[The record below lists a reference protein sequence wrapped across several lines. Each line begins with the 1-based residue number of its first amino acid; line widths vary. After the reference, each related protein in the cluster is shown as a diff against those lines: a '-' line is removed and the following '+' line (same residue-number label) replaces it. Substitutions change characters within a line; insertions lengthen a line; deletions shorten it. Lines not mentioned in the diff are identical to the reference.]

1 MRLREIQR
9 DAHLQDHSE
18 EKIQSFLPVLDGMI
32 TGGLVTMEKV
42 RALHYR
48 GDAHEE

>member
-1 MRLREIQR
+1 
-9 DAHLQDHSE
+9 
-18 EKIQSFLPVLDGMI
+18 MI

-48 GDAHEE
+48 GAVSDAGG

>member
-1 MRLREIQR
+1 M
-9 DAHLQDHSE
+9 AHKEGTEFD
-18 EKIQSFLPVLDGMI
+18 KMI

-48 GDAHEE
+48 GAVSDGAQ